1 MKPEVVIATTK
12 PNIVKLSSTR
22 PQNFTFSTIA
32 FPTKFT
38 YSYVSELAIEYGTVE
53 WGGFELGDITSGG
66 ATSIEQP
73 LLINN
78 TEVPKVI

>member
-12 PNIVKLSSTR
+12 PNIVKLSSTK

-38 YSYVSELAIEYGTVE
+38 YSYVSELAI
-53 WGGFELGDITSGG
+53 S
-66 ATSIEQP
+66 
-73 LLINN
+73 
-78 TEVPKVI
+78 